1 MLLDLRSLE
10 ESSGSITDVSFL
22 NNADVYVYDEDDDD
36 EVWQPQLVA
45 TGVIFNVIAQTV
57 ETDDTDVAD
66 DEDNWQSQF
75 IDLPVVVVDLIAGF
89 CAEIEDD
96 DELDAE
102 IWQAQFIVDLIIA
115 TIVVTTVAED
125 DDTEDDGDN
134 WQAQTIDA
142 PTIVDFI
149 FASLSEI
156 EDEEDD
162 DNIGAASYIDAPVN
176 FPIASGNADLEDEI
190 DDDADAFIA
199 LIVDQ
204 FQANA
209 DVIQALF
216 EVDEDFADDVEDN
229 PSQNLYDVVD
239 VINQFCLDD
248 DFDDDD
254 DAWQSAN
261 VYDVPIA
268 SIIVA
273 SYTESDDDADD
284 DIDVSVLQIINDVQI
299 TADIIQAL
307 FEVDED
313 FADDD
318 ENNVLFLPSDAPN
331 IPSPIPPIDT
341 SSAQGGGGGGGGR
354 SSRQESARIRR
365 TKRSGYVQFSEEMQS
380 QNDQDE
386 LLFIVTLLVKENLI

>member
-10 ESSGSITDVSFL
+10 ESSSSITDVSFL
-22 NNADVYVYDEDDDD
+22 NNADAYVYDEDDDD

-66 DEDNWQSQF
+66 DEDNWQAQF

-176 FPIASGNADLEDEI
+176 FPIVSGSADLDDEI

-216 EVDEDFADDVEDN
+216 EVDEDF
-229 PSQNLYDVVD
+229 
-239 VINQFCLDD
+239 
-248 DFDDDD
+248 
-254 DAWQSAN
+254 
-261 VYDVPIA
+261 
-268 SIIVA
+268 
-273 SYTESDDDADD
+273 T
-284 DIDVSVLQIINDVQI
+284 
-299 TADIIQAL
+299 
-307 FEVDED
+307 
-313 FADDD
+313 DDD
-318 ENNVLFLPSDAPN
+318 ENNTLFLPSDAPN

-341 SSAQGGGGGGGGR
+341 SSAQGGGG

>member
-1 MLLDLRSLE
+1 M
-10 ESSGSITDVSFL
+10 
-22 NNADVYVYDEDDDD
+22 
-36 EVWQPQLVA
+36 
-45 TGVIFNVIAQTV
+45 
-57 ETDDTDVAD
+57 
-66 DEDNWQSQF
+66 
-75 IDLPVVVVDLIAGF
+75 
-89 CAEIEDD
+89 
-96 DELDAE
+96 
-102 IWQAQFIVDLIIA
+102 
-115 TIVVTTVAED
+115 
-125 DDTEDDGDN
+125 
-134 WQAQTIDA
+134 
-142 PTIVDFI
+142 
-149 FASLSEI
+149 
-156 EDEEDD
+156 
-162 DNIGAASYIDAPVN
+162 
-176 FPIASGNADLEDEI
+176 
-190 DDDADAFIA
+190 
-199 LIVDQ
+199 
-204 FQANA
+204 
-209 DVIQALF
+209 
-216 EVDEDFADDVEDN
+216 
-229 PSQNLYDVVD
+229 D

-273 SYTESDDDADD
+273 GYTESDDDADD

-341 SSAQGGGGGGGGR
+341 SSAQGGGGGGR